1 MLKKSNLLCS
11 CGGLQLLHFQ
21 PGPSSISP
29 RSPVHPRNRDSFQAQ
44 CKRFAHVHNTGP
56 LRSNDDLTWPSNSNF
71 SPYDIFRL
79 DRNAPYSKR
88 RFYELAKI
96 YHPDSPCNKHPQC
109 RNLAEKDR
117 LHRYRLLVAAHEI
130 LSDPRKREAYDK
142 FGDGWHH
149 RAELFGARKAA
160 ESWQDP
166 TLHPKYRRTK
176 DRVDPIFRNATWE
189 DWEAWRKAETGQGG
203 PQTTVVSHNTFASFV
218 VFVVLF
224 VGTAQVVTIGKWSS
238 HVEDRVKEVDEKCS
252 KFLGER
258 RNHTVNKLGS
268 GDQRIQSFLIKRDPS
283 GCGLKGEEEEAYRRI
298 LGSRRTTTVADDSD
312 GMGKESHVV
321 NEAKEGT
328 TGR

>member
-1 MLKKSNLLCS
+1 M
-11 CGGLQLLHFQ
+11 
-21 PGPSSISP
+21 
-29 RSPVHPRNRDSFQAQ
+29 
-44 CKRFAHVHNTGP
+44 
-56 LRSNDDLTWPSNSNF
+56 
-71 SPYDIFRL
+71 
-79 DRNAPYSKR
+79 
-88 RFYELAKI
+88 
-96 YHPDSPCNKHPQC
+96 
-109 RNLAEKDR
+109 
-117 LHRYRLLVAAHEI
+117 AAHEI